1 MRGSSYV
8 ICLCNPGYEASLERG
23 ARYRLLPDA
32 EAAKHR
38 QVRVVDESGEDYL
51 YPESWFFQDGA
62 GGSSVSHLKPG
73 DGGSTRAS
81 FRGQVGLDPQP
92 GWWFWPVSGW

>member
-1 MRGSSYV
+1 MVSRGPPNMRGSSYV
-8 ICLCNPGYEASLERG
+8 VCLRNPGYEASLERG

-51 YPESWFFQDGA
+51 YPESWF
-62 GGSSVSHLKPG
+62 S
-73 DGGSTRAS
+73 RME
-81 FRGQVGLDPQP
+81 QVDRL
-92 GWWFWPVSGW
+92 SRT